1 MISLLSGT
9 IHSTSS
15 TGITLLT
22 SGGVGY
28 DITTTR
34 TFAAKQSVGSDVSL
48 NTYLK
53 VSEQSMQLFGFASVE
68 EREFFELL
76 LSVSGVGPKSAMN
89 ILALGSVSDIE
100 AAIAREDATYLSAVQ
115 GIGKK
120 TAERMVVELK
130 AKVHAN
136 EQGATNHD
144 PSHSTVMAEA
154 IDALVSMGYEKSQVK
169 DVVKQ
174 LSGDNTEAVLR
185 DALRI
190 LAR

>member
-1 MISLLSGT
+1 MISFLSGT
-9 IHSTSS
+9 IHSTSA

-22 SGGVGY
+22 QGGVGY

-34 TFAAKQSVGSDVSL
+34 TFAAAQSVGSDVML

-53 VSEQSMQLFGFASVE
+53 VSEQAMQLFGFASVE

-89 ILALGSVSDIE
+89 ILALGSVADIE

-130 AKVHAN
+130 AKVTK
-136 EQGATNHD
+136 GAKGTHV
-144 PSHSTVMAEA
+144 PQSGSVLVEV
-154 IDALVSMGYEKSQVK
+154 IDALVSMGYDKSRVK
-169 DVVKQ
+169 DIVKM
-174 LSGDNTEAVLR
+174 LSGDDTETLLR
-185 DALRI
+185 EALKQ
-190 LAR
+190 LAK

>member
-1 MISLLSGT
+1 MISLLTGT
-9 IHSTSS
+9 VQEVTP
-15 TGITLLT
+15 TGIILMTK
-22 SGGVGY
+22 GGVGY

-34 TFAAKQSVGSDVSL
+34 VFASSQHIGSEITL

-53 VSEQSMQLFGFASVE
+53 VSEQAMQLFGFANSE
-68 EREFFELL
+68 ERSFFELL

-89 ILALGSVSDIE
+89 ILALGSVGEIE

-130 AKVHAN
+130 SKIRVSDQKLKN
-136 EQGATNHD
+136 NDQIVGE
-144 PSHSTVMAEA
+144 VFVEVV
-154 IDALVSMGYEKSQVK
+154 DALVSMGYEKAQVK
-169 DVVKQ
+169 QVVKG
-174 LSGDNTEAVLR
+174 LEGDDTELLLR
-185 DALRI
+185 EALKK

>member
-1 MISLLSGT
+1 MITLLTGT
-9 IHSTSS
+9 IHSISS
-15 TGITLLT
+15 TGFVLMT

-28 DITTTR
+28 ELTTTR
-34 TFAAKQSVGSDVSL
+34 VFASEQTVGAEITL

-53 VSEQSMQLFGFASVE
+53 VSEQAMQLFGFASVE
-68 EREFFELL
+68 ERAFFQLL

-89 ILALGSVSDIE
+89 ILALGSVGEIE

-130 AKVHAN
+130 AKVAKGTKEAN
-136 EQGATNHD
+136 VSQSGT
-144 PSHSTVMAEA
+144 MLAEV
-154 IDALVSMGYEKSQVK
+154 IDALVSMGYAKDEVTLIVK
-169 DVVKQ
+169 NLD
-174 LSGDNTEAVLR
+174 GDDTEVLLR
-185 DALRI
+185 KALKM